1 MSVAPTWTDLPS
13 WRVPERLA
21 SKIRGASGNKDAD
34 RIWSLGTGGFIDS
47 PVAAGL
53 CLRVDEPKRGVNKPE
68 HGNVEPDVACSLDE
82 FETNLG
88 ATRSS
93 WVVDE
98 P

>member
-1 MSVAPTWTDLPS
+1 MSVAPTWAALRS
-13 WRVPERLA
+13 WRVPQRLA
-21 SKIRGASGNKDAD
+21 SKIRGASGPNTD
-34 RIWSLGTGGFIDS
+34 RIWSLGTQSFTDAPI
-47 PVAAGL
+47 AAGL
-53 CLRVDEPKRGVNKPE
+53 CLRVDGPG
-68 HGNVEPDVACSLDE
+68 HGNVEPDAKCTLHE